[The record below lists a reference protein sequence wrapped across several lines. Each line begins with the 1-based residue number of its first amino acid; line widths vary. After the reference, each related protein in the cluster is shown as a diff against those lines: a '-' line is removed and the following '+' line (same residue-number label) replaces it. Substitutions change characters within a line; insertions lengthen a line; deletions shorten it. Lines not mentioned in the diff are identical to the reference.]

1 MILYWRHWILK
12 RKIFNFKR
20 DNVHLLLLIYID
32 ENEEIIRASDVSF
45 EEKENNA
52 LALTFLNKLKDLLS
66 ENELKLLNEIYNTCD
81 SLNKFPFQKHLRI
94 LDWKL

>member
-81 SLNKFPFQKHLRI
+81 SLKKFPFQKHLRI